1 MALLLATGLVAEPA
15 STSIAPALLDV
26 GTEQVF
32 IHPGQQA
39 LWLSDSSCTFNPIIK
54 NNRTWQTSQAAVP
67 NFGYSHDCNWLW
79 LRVTNTSLQMQDKL
93 LHLEKFHINHVQ
105 VILRSSNGSITYFEP
120 TGADYPFSSRTI
132 PHRHYLFPVKV
143 NPTDTLDVFI
153 SIRNNGGTISAPI
166 NIYSTETLYAKD
178 TISVLGMGFMSGLMG
193 LIAVFNFL
201 VYLSIR
207 DRMYLFY
214 SIYTLSILLILVN
227 NQGYLFQYIW
237 PSTPWWA
244 NFSRAVMAM
253 VILYS
258 FIRLGQH
265 FLNLNKHYPR
275 LNEFLNVVG
284 WLPLLISVVVVFLED
299 FEWARRGFIFSMQ
312 VFSLVIP
319 LLLVVSYQLYYR
331 HRKAQV
337 LVYIIAFT
345 PAIVYL
351 IALNLLIA
359 TGLFPVNDFYF
370 YFLYACIIFEVLVL
384 STYLVIN
391 LKRIAN
397 EKNEL
402 LLQLNSEQSRQFSV
416 ALEASEGERKR
427 IARDL
432 HDGLGQLLSTA
443 RLYISGFDEVIKKQ
457 DTEHTELYQN
467 SLRIIDDATQEVRN
481 ISHNLM
487 PSSLIQLGLAA
498 AVQGLARQL
507 NGAGELKVWLEITE
521 PIPRLPDTVE
531 ISLYRIV
538 QEIVNN
544 ILKHARAK
552 NIWLKLI
559 YTESSLTLYVKDD
572 GIGMNTKHLNQGA
585 GIGWSNIFSRVTMLK
600 GEYQIY
606 SDKGKGTIIE
616 VTVKPGEH
624 G

>member
-1 MALLLATGLVAEPA
+1 
-15 STSIAPALLDV
+15 
-26 GTEQVF
+26 
-32 IHPGQQA
+32 
-39 LWLSDSSCTFNPIIK
+39 
-54 NNRTWQTSQAAVP
+54 
-67 NFGYSHDCNWLW
+67 
-79 LRVTNTSLQMQDKL
+79 
-93 LHLEKFHINHVQ
+93 
-105 VILRSSNGSITYFEP
+105 
-120 TGADYPFSSRTI
+120 
-132 PHRHYLFPVKV
+132 
-143 NPTDTLDVFI
+143 
-153 SIRNNGGTISAPI
+153 
-166 NIYSTETLYAKD
+166 
-178 TISVLGMGFMSGLMG
+178 
-193 LIAVFNFL
+193 
-201 VYLSIR
+201 
-207 DRMYLFY
+207 
-214 SIYTLSILLILVN
+214 
-227 NQGYLFQYIW
+227 
-237 PSTPWWA
+237 
-244 NFSRAVMAM
+244 
-253 VILYS
+253 
-258 FIRLGQH
+258 
-265 FLNLNKHYPR
+265 
-275 LNEFLNVVG
+275 
-284 WLPLLISVVVVFLED
+284 VFLED
-299 FEWARRGFIFSMQ
+299 YEWARRGFILSMQ
-312 VFSLVIP
+312 LFSLVVP

-337 LVYIIAFT
+337 LVYIIAFS

-359 TGLFPVNDFYF
+359 TGLLPINDFYF

-402 LLQLNSEQSRQFSV
+402 LQQLNSEQSRRFSI

-521 PIPRLPDTVE
+521 PIPRLPDTIE

-544 ILKHARAK
+544 ILKHAKAK